1 MNNELTARYEG
12 HMKTVILILGSP
24 NDAQGNLLSIA
35 LERCRQA
42 IIEYKKRPH
51 AKLLCTGGFG
61 KHFNSTDIPHGQYTQ
76 QYLIE
81 SNIPQN
87 NFLPIALS
95 RFTLE
100 DAQLSLPILERHGI
114 DHIVLITSDFHMSR
128 AKFVFSQLMPNMS
141 FDFAPAM
148 TNKPQRELAKLYDH
162 EKNAL
167 KREQENLSRE

>member
-12 HMKTVILILGSP
+12 HMNTAIVILGSP
-24 NDAQGNLLSIA
+24 NDEQGNLFSIA

-42 IIEYKKRPH
+42 LIEYKKRPN

-61 KHFNSTDIPHGQYTQ
+61 EHFNNTDIPHGQYTQ
-76 QYLIE
+76 QFLIE

-114 DHIVLITSDFHMSR
+114 DHIVLITSDFHMPR
-128 AKFVFSQLMPNMS
+128 AKFVFSQLFPKMS
-141 FDFAPAM
+141 FDFSPAK
-148 TNKPQRELAKLYDH
+148 TNKPQTELGKLLAH
-162 EKNAL
+162 EKIAL
-167 KREQENLSRE
+167 KREQENLSR